1 MPPHTPDNEQI
12 FYNLF
17 NWSLFFIGQ
26 VFFHLHFILKKEHFK
41 SGMAETFSHS
51 PLFYLDLLSFLLYN
65 YVILYSYRCIS
76 VWLYSRIVI
85 YVSIRIYKT
94 SAVLSLLY
102 FSFYLSFHFVSVL
115 DHSLF
120 FFVCSHLSTFKC
132 KGSTGRKHGKH
143 QFLIDNK
150 FFKTL
155 RNQID
160 YGFLKNLLINYL
172 PYFPFCQYSYLAHKR
187 FEMTVT
193 PE

>member
-1 MPPHTPDNEQI
+1 MNI
-12 FYNLF
+12 
-17 NWSLFFIGQ
+17 
-26 VFFHLHFILKKEHFK
+26 
-41 SGMAETFSHS
+41 
-51 PLFYLDLLSFLLYN
+51 LLYTTICIECN
-65 YVILYSYRCIS
+65 MYIIYTYSYLFVNMYIS
-76 VWLYSRIVI
+76 F
-85 YVSIRIYKT
+85 T
-94 SAVLSLLY
+94 QETLLY

-115 DHSLF
+115 GHSLF
-120 FFVCSHLSTFKC
+120 FFVCSHLSTFRC

-143 QFLIDNK
+143 QSPIDNK

-160 YGFLKNLLINYL
+160 CGFLKNLSINYL

>member
-1 MPPHTPDNEQI
+1 MNI
-12 FYNLF
+12 
-17 NWSLFFIGQ
+17 
-26 VFFHLHFILKKEHFK
+26 
-41 SGMAETFSHS
+41 
-51 PLFYLDLLSFLLYN
+51 LLYTAIYIECN
-65 YVILYSYRCIS
+65 MYIIYTYSYLFVNMYIAF
-76 VWLYSRIVI
+76 IQE
-85 YVSIRIYKT
+85 T
-94 SAVLSLLY
+94 LLY

-115 DHSLF
+115 GHSLF
-120 FFVCSHLSTFKC
+120 FFVCSHLSTFRC

-143 QFLIDNK
+143 QSLIDNK

-160 YGFLKNLLINYL
+160 CGFLKNLSINYL